1 MQEKCHIDKLR
12 GPIPSALDSL
22 LLLLDIAAEAEL
34 YSEVPTVGNMRGS
47 ATVYII

>member
-22 LLLLDIAAEAEL
+22 LDIAAEAAL